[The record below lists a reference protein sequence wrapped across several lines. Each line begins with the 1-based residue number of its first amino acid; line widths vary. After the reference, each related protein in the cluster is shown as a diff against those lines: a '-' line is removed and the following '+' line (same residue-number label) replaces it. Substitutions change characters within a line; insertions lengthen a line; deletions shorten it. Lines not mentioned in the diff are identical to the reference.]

1 MASFKQ
7 FFLDM
12 VKACVR
18 YFLSNFY
25 FSPNDS
31 PSKTMKNVFKKTIR
45 KKYLVALEKLAL
57 MLFLKP
63 GLHMQ
68 GNVTTR
74 RSSIKFT
81 DHYLSLT

>member
-1 MASFKQ
+1 
-7 FFLDM
+7 
-12 VKACVR
+12 
-18 YFLSNFY
+18 
-25 FSPNDS
+25 
-31 PSKTMKNVFKKTIR
+31 MKNVFKKTIR